1 MVDHSLSALVCT
13 LRYRLQDEWTLR
25 DCCGAAALRE
35 TSSASGDDGPSVWGV
50 GHEKRIHDF
59 LQQAMDK
66 EIVGR
71 PVVLHHQEPK
81 VLERF
86 QRVSWTVRAMWHEL
100 FGSLGV
106 DFLDQI

>member
-1 MVDHSLSALVCT
+1 M
-13 LRYRLQDEWTLR
+13 RYRLQDEWTLR